1 MPRSPPFPHTLSTA
15 SSSLHNTRCSF
26 SCAFALLTCTEI
38 TTNPSVRTSA
48 EFNVNRDG
56 VYGNL
61 SADPRLENLWHVAS
75 CSSGQAFAMDFEF
88 RGGGGGAQLEW
99 SDEADTSSIVQV
111 RACRH

>member
-1 MPRSPPFPHTLSTA
+1 MI
-15 SSSLHNTRCSF
+15 N
-26 SCAFALLTCTEI
+26 
-38 TTNPSVRTSA
+38 SVRTST

-88 RGGGGGAQLEW
+88 RGGGGGADLVW
-99 SDEADTSSIVQV
+99 DADGDTSSTVQV
-111 RACRH
+111 RISMGTLVHGQPG